1 MSGGIYLYK
10 RHQVLF
16 MSESQILHTISS
28 DIDADVHRLRPGYR
42 DKLQKIVDDG
52 VFESY
57 SSFDDMKREIEV
69 V

>member
-28 DIDADVHRLRPGYR
+28 DIDADVHRLRPEYR
-42 DKLQKIVDDG
+42 REVQTIVDDG

-57 SSFDDMKREIEV
+57 FCFDDMKHEIEAV
-69 V
+69 